1 MKWNRRSTCSALTA
15 ALLLASGLAHSN
27 EAAPT
32 SVISP
37 AGVISF
43 ELVKSG
49 KRVASG
55 AAPVITFKT
64 SHVASAAS
72 DGNAP
77 AKPSISFST
86 VPMST
91 VERHSADLVYRDSSS
106 RQYVK
111 ACEMTDGKPRMQL
124 ASLDSGTKVRITAD
138 KVNIDSVV
146 VSAAIDVQQD
156 LGDQVFENSGCKV
169 QLPASSGVTSNQQ
182 FRMRLGQSTTT
193 NLDKDYVLMLRYE
206 RP

>member
-27 EAAPT
+27 EAVPT

-43 ELVKSG
+43 ELLKSG
-49 KRVASG
+49 RRVASG
-55 AAPVITFKT
+55 AAPVITFEM

-72 DGNAP
+72 DGNSQ
-77 AKPSISFST
+77 AKPLSMFAL
-86 VPMST
+86 
-91 VERHSADLVYRDSSS
+91 ERHSADLVYRDSSS

-111 ACEMTDGKPRMQL
+111 ACELTDGKPRMQL

-138 KVNIDSVV
+138 KVNSDSVV

-169 QLPASSGVTSNQQ
+169 QLPSSSGVTSNQQ
-182 FRMRLGQSTTT
+182 FRMKLGQSTTT